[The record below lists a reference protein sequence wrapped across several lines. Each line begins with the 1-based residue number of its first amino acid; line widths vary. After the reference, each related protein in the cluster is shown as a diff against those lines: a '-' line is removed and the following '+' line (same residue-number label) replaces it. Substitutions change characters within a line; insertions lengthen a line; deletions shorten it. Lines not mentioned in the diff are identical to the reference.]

1 MVPVKGEEISDSGV
15 SGSIRPWIIWAMS
28 FGVWTFV
35 ALAYGLTVF
44 ELYRSTRQSMPFLTV
59 LGMQSS
65 QVLTYI
71 PLTPFV
77 FALANRYQD
86 AIAARQSGLD
96 WSPNEASNAF
106 SKRFCRGK
114 CGDFGV
120 GRPRRRGRDASQS
133 FLAVGGFQTEAE
145 KGFVG

>member
-1 MVPVKGEEISDSGV
+1 MVPTKSEEITDTGV
-15 SGSIRPWIIWAMS
+15 HGTIRPWIIWALS

-77 FALANRYQD
+77 FALANRYQLQRSNWARNSLILLAGD
-86 AIAARQSGLD
+86 WHLPSRRWRCAA
-96 WSPNEASNAF
+96 
-106 SKRFCRGK
+106 
-114 CGDFGV
+114 
-120 GRPRRRGRDASQS
+120 
-133 FLAVGGFQTEAE
+133 
-145 KGFVG
+145 